1 MLHNQENLAPALVD
15 AKKRIAYVV
24 GQEVI
29 AGMPMRTKPETTRFS
44 IVEDSNGYHVGAV
57 SDRYTLI
64 QNQDLIGAIDLTSDS
79 LGVDLTVERCLY
91 RHGKTSMDFTLPD
104 DFRISG
110 DPSNLKPLIQ
120 IGNDY
125 GGGGSLTGRAG
136 VFRMV
141 CTNGLYVGEQTQHN
155 TQRHIGRIDVY
166 DFVYGLVD
174 GLVKRAEINKVIA
187 ETTQDMPFEWKAQY
201 IADERVNANL
211 VANEALLNEIAE
223 GTADRY
229 LPALRTA
236 ITGNR
241 EEIGHTVWAL
251 LQAVSEV
258 GTHNMRGWA
267 AQKWTRE
274 TSNRILE
281 HVGVAVA

>member
-1 MLHNQENLAPALVD
+1 MLNEQQNLAPVLVD
-15 AKKRIAYVV
+15 AKKRLAHIVTYTYMGGAQNV
-24 GQEVI
+24 E
-29 AGMPMRTKPETTRFS
+29 ATRFS
-44 IVEDSNGYHVGAV
+44 IIKDSNGYHVGAV

-64 QNQDLIGAIDLTSDS
+64 RNADLIEAIDLASDS
-79 LGVDLTVERCLY
+79 LGVPLTVERCLY

-125 GGGGSLTGRAG
+125 GGGGSLTGKAG
-136 VFRMV
+136 VFRVV

-155 TQRHIGRIDVY
+155 TQRHVGNINIY

-174 GLVKRAEINKVIA
+174 GLIKRAEVNKVIA
-187 ETTQDMPFEWKAQY
+187 ETTQDMPFEWQAGGGNTY
-201 IADERVNANL
+201 HS
-211 VANEALLNEIAE
+211 EALASNDALLYEIIE
-223 GTADRY
+223 NTADRY
-229 LPALRTA
+229 RQPLREA
-236 ITGNR
+236 ITMNR
-241 EEIGHTVWAL
+241 DEIGHTVWAL

-267 AQKWTRE
+267 AQKWTRN
-274 TSNRILE
+274 TSNLILE
-281 HVGVAVA
+281 HVGVTVA

>member
-1 MLHNQENLAPALVD
+1 MLNERQNLGPVLVD
-15 AKKRIAYVV
+15 ASKRTAHI
-24 GQEVI
+24 I
-29 AGMPMRTKPETTRFS
+29 TETDGVQDLEATRFS
-44 IVEDSNGYHVGAV
+44 IIEDSKGYHVGAV

-64 QNQDLIGAIDLTSDS
+64 RNADLIGAIDLASDS
-79 LGVDLTVERCLY
+79 LGVDLTVERCMY
-91 RHGKTSMDFTLPD
+91 RNGKTSMDFTLPD

-141 CTNGLYVGEQTQHN
+141 CTNGLYVGEQTHHS
-155 TQRHIGRIDVY
+155 TQRHIGEIDVY

-174 GLVKRAEINKVIA
+174 GLVKRAEINKIIA
-187 ETTQDMPFEWKAQY
+187 ETTQDMPFEWKAPY
-201 IADERVNANL
+201 IADEKVKAQLESNA
-211 VANEALLNEIAE
+211 VMLNEIADA
-223 GTADRY
+223 TPDRY
-229 LPALRTA
+229 HQPLRTA

-267 AQKWTRE
+267 AQRWTRN
-274 TSNRILE
+274 TSNLILE
-281 HVGVAVA
+281 HVGVTVA

>member
-1 MLHNQENLAPALVD
+1 MLLIRAAQRKVRTMLHNQENLAPALVD
-15 AKKRIAYVV
+15 AEQKVAYVDA
-24 GQEVI
+24 E
-29 AGMPMRTKPETTRFS
+29 PTRFS

-64 QNQDLIGAIDLTSDS
+64 RNADLIGAIDLASDS
-79 LGVDLTVERCLY
+79 LGVPLTVERCLY

-136 VFRMV
+136 VFRML

-155 TQRHIGRIDVY
+155 TQRHVGNIDIY

-174 GLVKRAEINKVIA
+174 GLIKRAEINKVIA
-187 ETTQDMPFEWKAQY
+187 ETTQDMPFEWKAPHQDWH
-201 IADERVNANL
+201 AEALASNAG
-211 VANEALLNEIAE
+211 LLNEIADTTPE
-223 GTADRY
+223 RY
-229 LPALRTA
+229 HQPLRTA

-267 AQKWTRE
+267 AQKWTRN
-274 TSNRILE
+274 TSNLILE